1 MIGDWVLGRYSLA
14 LIALFTLQTNSQTAA
29 EEPPTHPLVAKTTSN
44 SGENLQSTQ
53 KKLDAARSKTK
64 ALHRKAKK
72 LDQNIQHLRK
82 SLVATARI
90 IRVHEQKISVLGAR
104 LIVLNSRQK
113 ILKKQFKANR
123 HELGTI
129 LAALQR
135 MARNPPEALIAQPIP
150 PADMV
155 RSAIL
160 LRAVLPQLK
169 GKAQAFGKNL
179 AKLAS
184 AREEARNKRSEL
196 NNEHSELEEQRLV
209 LKRMLGRKS
218 RLRRRTV
225 QQTKAAE
232 RQANALA
239 RRAANLQELMTSL
252 ERVRTKQPPHNHRS
266 QKPITLAAP
275 RAITTVPKKRPMVAS
290 FKSGRG
296 HMPFPVIGR
305 IIARFGQP
313 ISSGRI
319 HRGLTIETTASAQ
332 IIAPHEG
339 KVAFAGPFRSY
350 GQLLIIKH
358 PGGYHSLLAGMVRI
372 DATIGQWLL
381 TGEPTG
387 IMGQTKKISINGR
400 RHVQKPALY
409 IEFRHKG
416 EPMDPLA
423 WLATTKDKVSG

>member
-1 MIGDWVLGRYSLA
+1 M
-14 LIALFTLQTNSQTAA
+14 
-29 EEPPTHPLVAKTTSN
+29 
-44 SGENLQSTQ
+44 Q

-64 ALHRKAKK
+64 TLHRKAQE
-72 LDQNIQHLRK
+72 LDQDIQHLRK

-90 IRVHEQKISVLGAR
+90 IRIHEQKISVLGSR
-104 LIVLNSRQK
+104 LTVLNSRQK
-113 ILKKQFKANR
+113 NFKKQFKANR

-169 GKAQAFGKNL
+169 GKARTFGENL
-179 AKLAS
+179 AKLAA

-196 NNEHSELEEQRLV
+196 NNEYSRLEEQRLV

-232 RQANALA
+232 HQASVLA

-252 ERVRTKQPPHNHRS
+252 ERVRTKQLAHNQPS
-266 QKPITLAAP
+266 PKPITLDAP
-275 RAITTVPKKRPMVAS
+275 RASTNGPQKRSMAAS
-290 FKSGRG
+290 FESGRG

-305 IIARFGQP
+305 IISRFGQP
-313 ISSGRI
+313 ISSGRT
-319 HRGLTIETTASAQ
+319 HKGLTIETTASAQ

-358 PGGYHSLLAGMVRI
+358 PGGYHSLLAGMARI
-372 DATIGQWLL
+372 DAAIGQWVL

-387 IMGQTKKISINGR
+387 IMGQTKKTSINGR
-400 RHVQKPALY
+400 RHVKKPALY
-409 IEFRHKG
+409 IEIRHKG